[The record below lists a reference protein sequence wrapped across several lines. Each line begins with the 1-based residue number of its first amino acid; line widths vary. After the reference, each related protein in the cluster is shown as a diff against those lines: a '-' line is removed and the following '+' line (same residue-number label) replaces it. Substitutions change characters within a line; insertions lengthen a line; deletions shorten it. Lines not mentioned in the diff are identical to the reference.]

1 MTRKSNI
8 LMYIEK
14 IGNINTNFIKKYYK
28 LYFVIIAIM
37 VIFLYFEWYFWEIII
52 GSSFI
57 VFYVEYFY
65 TNLKNQNI

>member
-1 MTRKSNI
+1 
-8 LMYIEK
+8 MYIEK